1 MQNNL
6 LRALMSATAAVML
19 AAPAA
24 AAPFIIDNDFSG
36 PGGSDLQTVLFFLN
50 NPDDTLLG
58 LTVVTGDDW
67 MHAEAAHL
75 LRFLEVAGRPDIP
88 VYEGAV
94 LPLIN
99 TPQRLSAWEASY
111 GKLGW
116 KGAWNNPDKDGTT
129 AGFDP
134 TAVPTLDEGS
144 PTITAAAGS
153 AAEFLIEQAHKFPG
167 EITII
172 AAGPLTNLALATR
185 LDPEFPKLIKQVVIT
200 SDPSANFRS
209 ESGKVTGFGGEFNIM
224 FDPEAARIVLTA
236 PFASIVSVGPV
247 TEALSVD
254 DALIADIA
262 AKGTPL
268 AAYLA
273 QYAWKDLPLWDE
285 IAAAVAID
293 PSLAQASK
301 DVLVNVDLAP
311 GATLGTAIAYAADKG
326 PGLGERPVTIVTAL
340 DTPRFRQMLLDG
352 IPAK

>member
-1 MQNNL
+1 MRNTL
-6 LRALMSATAAVML
+6 LHALMRVAAAAML
-19 AAPAA
+19 ATPAT

-36 PGGSDLQTVLFFLN
+36 PGGSDLQTVLFFLH
-50 NPDDTLLG
+50 NPDHTLLG

-67 MHAEAAHL
+67 MNTEAAHL
-75 LRFLEVAGRPDIP
+75 LRFLEVAGRPDVP
-88 VYEGAV
+88 VHEGAV

-99 TPQRLSAWEASY
+99 TPQRLSGWEASY

-116 KGAWNNPDKDGTT
+116 KGAWNKPETDGTA

-134 TAVPTLDEGS
+134 TAVPKLAEGA
-144 PTITAAAGS
+144 PTIKAAAGS
-153 AAEFLIEQAHKFPG
+153 AAAFLIEQAHKFPG

-185 LDPEFPKLIKQVVIT
+185 LDPEFPKLIKKVVIT
-200 SDPSANFRS
+200 SDPGANFSS
-209 ESGKVTGFGGEFNIM
+209 ESGEIAGFGGEFNVM

-247 TEALSVD
+247 TEALTVD

-285 IAAAVAID
+285 IATAVAID
-293 PSLAQASK
+293 PSLVQASE

-311 GATLGTAIAYAADKG
+311 GATLGTLVAYAAGKG
-326 PGLGERPVTIVTAL
+326 PGLGERPITIATKL
-340 DTPRFRQMLLDG
+340 DTTRFRQMLLDA

>member
-1 MQNNL
+1 MQNTL
-6 LRALMSATAAVML
+6 LRALMSATAAAML
-19 AAPAA
+19 VAPAT

-50 NPDDTLLG
+50 NPSDTLLG

-67 MHAEAAHL
+67 MHTEAAHL
-75 LRFLEVAGRPDIP
+75 LRFLEIAGRPEIP
-88 VYEGAV
+88 VHEGAV
-94 LPLIN
+94 TPLIN

-116 KGAWNNPDKDGTT
+116 KGAWNKPETDGTM

-134 TAVPTLDEGS
+134 TAVPTLDEGA
-144 PTITAAAGS
+144 PTIKAAAGS
-153 AAEFLIEQAHKFPG
+153 AANFMIEQAHKFPG

-185 LDPEFPKLIKQVVIT
+185 LDPAFPKLIKQVVIT
-200 SDPSANFRS
+200 SDPGANFRS
-209 ESGKVTGFGGEFNIM
+209 ESGEIAGFGGEFNVM

-254 DALIADIA
+254 DALVADIA

-285 IAAAVAID
+285 IATAVAID
-293 PSLAQASK
+293 PSLVQASE

-326 PGLGERPVTIVTAL
+326 PGLGERPVTIVTKL
-340 DTPRFRQMLLDG
+340 DAARFRQMLLDA
-352 IPAK
+352 IPTK